1 MLIKPRNEQPLMK
14 LVNFYMPPELIGQL
28 DAALGTCQEIEQVKI
43 TRADIIRD
51 CLRRGLESI
60 QADIKA
66 QRAVS

>member
-28 DAALGTCQEIEQVKI
+28 DAALGTCQEIEQIKI

-51 CLRRGLESI
+51 CLRRGLASI
-60 QADIKA
+60 QADIEAHKVA
-66 QRAVS
+66 A